1 MVAEGSWSLVG
12 ENALSYAEDADME
25 VRIALAAAG
34 RARQFGGGDHAL
46 RKVITWAIVIFV
58 IYYLATDPTGAAH
71 ALQSAF
77 NGLRSAGN
85 SMARFVNQL

>member
-1 MVAEGSWSLVG
+1 V
-12 ENALSYAEDADME
+12 
-25 VRIALAAAG
+25 
-34 RARQFGGGDHAL
+34 L
-46 RKVITWAIVIFV
+46 RKVITWAIVIFI

-77 NGLRSAGN
+77 SGLRSAGN

>member
-1 MVAEGSWSLVG
+1 MLM
-12 ENALSYAEDADME
+12 ALSLKNE
-25 VRIALAAAG
+25 LLTL
-34 RARQFGGGDHAL
+34 RQGASRGCSQGGDYAL
-46 RKVITWAIVIFV
+46 RKVITWAIVIFI

-85 SMARFVNQL
+85 SMARFVNKL

>member
-1 MVAEGSWSLVG
+1 VE
-12 ENALSYAEDADME
+12 E
-25 VRIALAAAG
+25 RIAQLAAAG
-34 RARQFGGGDHAL
+34 LARQFRGGDPVL
-46 RKVITWAIVIFV
+46 RKVITWAIVIFI